1 MCDLRVVRILFGGFG
16 WQSDLFDYWVEVLIG
31 LAEIEC

>member
-1 MCDLRVVRILFGGFG
+1 MCDLRVVRILFWGFG
-16 WQSDLFDYWVEVLIG
+16 GQSDLFDYWVELLIG

>member
-16 WQSDLFDYWVEVLIG
+16 GQSDLFDYWVELLIG